1 MCGDSLTPASDGS
14 CKSSRLFRSHDWN
27 SEIRILRPI
36 SNSQLQAWLN
46 FKTLPL
52 PLPGACCELVFC
64 LGKTGV
70 ALLPFLAMYVQV
82 REGVQV
88 KGIGNMMVPV
98 TIQGIF
104 SPPGRCLQLAL
115 SLTCTFVGSSKIP
128 LLGLVNCNSHNN
140 RQCLSFSWLSLLPSQ
155 LQFPQPLTAEH
166 TLAQRAALLV
176 RISF

>member
-1 MCGDSLTPASDGS
+1 MCGDSLTPASNGS
-14 CKSSRLFRSHDWN
+14 CKSSRLFGSHDWN

-46 FKTLPL
+46 FRTLHL
-52 PLPGACCELVFC
+52 PLPGACYELVFC
-64 LGKTGV
+64 LGKIGV
-70 ALLPFLAMYVQV
+70 ALLSFPATYVQA
-82 REGVQV
+82 REGVKV

-115 SLTCTFVGSSKIP
+115 SLTCTFTGSSKIP
-128 LLGLVNCNSHNN
+128 QLGLANCNSHNN

-155 LQFPQPLTAEH
+155 LQFPQPLTAGH
-166 TLAQRAALLV
+166 ALAQQAALLV